1 MSNKVLA
8 LSWSFKTSIILY
20 CNRARR
26 LTWRNWSCHPW
37 KEIHIAFRRIKK
49 STTCELMFKIMIQK
63 QVEFC
68 LQESAH
74 PYTSLI
80 SFSIFGFPLVFV
92 KTSTISGRRQKA
104 RCVKE
109 RESLW
114 RVIEGHAT
122 QFYIS
127 TVSQERYLATREQK
141 LKPACMMMPTGICM
155 YFVRSA
161 CWLCCGGKRWVRDL
175 SNTKTFVSSKNANVC
190 DEHWGRER
198 ARAEHFSAEQLSSVW
213 CNCPPQ
219 GVSAP
224 RTRHTRRRGSRKP
237 FIINVNSALHFNFL
251 SLALTLALQPLDLRK
266 GTRWCLHFNFP
277 ALKARFDQQE
287 KRRTWRAAWKRERTD
302 VGILIKG
309 EERICM
315 DLNNETLFVCKS

>member
-1 MSNKVLA
+1 
-8 LSWSFKTSIILY
+8 
-20 CNRARR
+20 
-26 LTWRNWSCHPW
+26 
-37 KEIHIAFRRIKK
+37 
-49 STTCELMFKIMIQK
+49 MFKIMIQK

-68 LQESAH
+68 LQDSAH
-74 PYTSLI
+74 PYLSLI

-141 LKPACMMMPTGICM
+141 LKPACMMMPTGICIYVFCALRLLALLWRKEM
-155 YFVRSA
+155 GTWPVKHKDICFKQK
-161 CWLCCGGKRWVRDL
+161 CKRVWWAL
-175 SNTKTFVSSKNANVC
+175 
-190 DEHWGRER
+190 GQR
-198 ARAEHFSAEQLSSVW
+198 ARAEHFSAEQLSVW

-287 KRRTWRAAWKRERTD
+287 KRRTWRAAWKRERAD

-315 DLNNETLFVCKS
+315 DLNKRHFSFAKANQHIN